1 MLPFAGIASF
11 ARSHLESL
19 DSNWHADVGVLGV
32 PYDIALGYRP
42 GARFAPR
49 AIREASLRFSL
60 SPSGFYDLHAK
71 RPRLQGLELR
81 DAGDVDVPSLE
92 PQLARERI
100 EVAARQLRSKVRLP
114 IFIGGDHSITHPVL
128 RAFDDVE
135 DLHVV
140 QIDAHLDFTNERDG
154 TRYSNSSAFRRA
166 AEDLPNLKQ
175 ITTVGLRGFRFDREA
190 VEAALARGHLLVPM
204 WEMDD
209 STAVVERLPE
219 GKRVYLSFDV
229 DALDPSVFPAT
240 SSPEVE
246 GLTYGQAM
254 SLIQATCERNTLVGF
269 DVVEMTPHLDSSGN
283 SALLA
288 ARLILETIMA
298 AFPS

>member
-1 MLPFAGIASF
+1 LLPFAGIPSF
-11 ARSHLESL
+11 ARSPLESL
-19 DSNWHADVGVLGV
+19 GYEWKADVGVLGV
-32 PYDIALGYRP
+32 PFDIALGFRP

-60 SPSGFYDLHAK
+60 NPSGFYDL
-71 RPRLQGLELR
+71 RNNRTRLAELELR

-100 EVAARQLRSKVRLP
+100 ESAAKQLRSKVKLP
-114 IFIGGDHSITHPVL
+114 IFLGGDHSITHPVL

-135 DLHVV
+135 ELYVV
-140 QIDAHLDFTNERDG
+140 QIDAHLDFTDERDG

-166 AEDLPNLKQ
+166 AEDLPNLEH

-190 VEAALARGHLLVPM
+190 VDAALKRGHTLIPI
-204 WEMDD
+204 WEMADLEQ
-209 STAVVERLPE
+209 VIRRLPE

-229 DALDPSVFPAT
+229 DALDPGVFPAT

-246 GLTYGQAM
+246 GLSYAQVM
-254 SLIQATCERNTLVGF
+254 RLIQGTCERNTLIGF
-269 DVVEMTPHLDSSGN
+269 DVVEMTPHLDASGN

-288 ARLILETIMA
+288 ARLIVETIMA
-298 AFPS
+298 VFP